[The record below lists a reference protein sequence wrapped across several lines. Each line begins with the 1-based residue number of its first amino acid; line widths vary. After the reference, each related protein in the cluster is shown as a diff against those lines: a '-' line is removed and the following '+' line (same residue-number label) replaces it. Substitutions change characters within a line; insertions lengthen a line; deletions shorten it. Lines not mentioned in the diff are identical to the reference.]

1 METMDGWGQI
11 SARAQES
18 VQSKRSAHLTRPESS
33 IDAGHSLTRRPLEA
47 VSLVALQRMAG
58 NHAVASLFEQRPT
71 VQREG
76 AATAEATKPQLGWPQ
91 DEGVNK
97 SGETVVDGVAR
108 YALHGLPAPTTD
120 AIVLVPKEV
129 NPTGPFEVLI
139 HLHGYGFG
147 FHVKSK
153 EALKGTPHDLSGLPM
168 GKVRDIDW
176 DRLESQLHQLVKGR
190 PMIGILPQAANK
202 KSGFGGAQ
210 FDRVA
215 LVNNVFAALSDLK
228 GITLEK
234 PTGVVL
240 SGHSGAGATF
250 AAILGK
256 ESKRLKEAQEGTTE
270 DAPPPMNELILFDAI
285 NGPGELGAI
294 TRWVRDQLNDDLKQL
309 QATDDKSR
317 ATYIEKHP
325 RLRGYCTYGV
335 PSLKNV
341 TYADYYLGKTSKL
354 YAAGNSELANME
366 TPPFDLSLEEAIEDW
381 FTRHAGDL
389 NKLGSDVATKLRANY
404 TIEELADTQHEASMG
419 REGKDRFVEA
429 LKPKGGPAAP

>member
-1 METMDGWGQI
+1 MEMMDGWGQV

-18 VQSKRSAHLTRPESS
+18 VQPKRSAHLTRPESL
-33 IDAGHSLTRRPLEA
+33 IDAGHWLTRRPVEPGALA
-47 VSLVALQRMAG
+47 ALQRMAG
-58 NHAVASLFEQRPT
+58 NHAVASLFEHRPI
-71 VQREG
+71 VQRQG
-76 AATAEATKPQLGWPQ
+76 GVTAEATKPELGWPQ

-97 SGETVVDGVAR
+97 SGEMVVDGVSR
-108 YALHGLPAPTTD
+108 YTLHGLPAPTTD

-129 NPTGPFEVLI
+129 NPAGPFEVLI
-139 HLHGYGFG
+139 HLHGHGFG
-147 FHVKSK
+147 FHVKTK
-153 EALKGTPHDLSGLPM
+153 EAIEGTPHDLPGLPM

-176 DRLESQLHQLVKGR
+176 DRLESQLHTLVKGR
-190 PMIGILPQAANK
+190 PMIGILPQATDK
-202 KSGFGGAQ
+202 KKHSRFGGAQ

-256 ESKRLKEAQEGTTE
+256 ESKRLKEAQQGSTK

-294 TRWVRDQLNDDLKQL
+294 TTWVRDQLNDDLKQL

-354 YAAGNSELANME
+354 YAAGNSELAKME

-389 NKLGSDVATKLRANY
+389 DKLGSDLATKLRANY

-419 REGKDRFVEA
+419 GEGKDRFVEA
-429 LKPKGGPAAP
+429 LKPTGAP